1 MPSSLVQDATY
12 NSALAAD
19 ALAAQAAAAAP
30 VDPAAAVVAAAGV
43 SDADLS
49 IELVELFP
57 LFSPE
62 GVCVC
67 ERGERTLKTH
77 CRAVCRV
84 LTVCCLVLSF
94 VAVAPLLL
102 LVKTVAGD
110 FSFSVPSQGVSSSS
124 NKPLGSA
131 GDAAALAAWS
141 APGMPKALSIAND
154 GVGQQGAASY
164 TGDPAAAA
172 ASASASASASSVSP
186 LSATSSLQRPGGA
199 AGAAASASSS
209 SKARGKRKAPASRVE
224 DQDDLMDM
232 ANLSPSERKRRER
245 YTLLRDQAWP
255 KCPSLNPVAVFLPD
269 WLRTVSLLGSVEGAR
284 RSAWRNYKAEWSC
297 SSVKLPC
304 CVSASGCVPK
314 PSLAASARAPKIMP
328 TN

>member
-1 MPSSLVQDATY
+1 MR
-12 NSALAAD
+12 
-19 ALAAQAAAAAP
+19 
-30 VDPAAAVVAAAGV
+30 
-43 SDADLS
+43 
-49 IELVELFP
+49 
-57 LFSPE
+57 
-62 GVCVC
+62 
-67 ERGERTLKTH
+67 ERGKNAQNTVPCSLPCTH
-77 CRAVCRV
+77 CMLFGFV
-84 LTVCCLVLSF
+84 LCCCVTPF
-94 VAVAPLLL
+94 LL

-110 FSFSVPSQGVSSSS
+110 FSFSVPSQGVSSSSSS

-172 ASASASASASSVSP
+172 ASASASSVSP

-245 YTLLRDQAWP
+245 YTLLRHQAWP
-255 KCPSLNPVAVFLPD
+255 KCPSLNPVAVFPPD
-269 WLRTVSLLGSVEGAR
+269 WRRTVSLLGSVEGAR

-314 PSLAASARAPKIMP
+314 PSLAASARAPNNANQLSVCM
-328 TN
+328 